1 MVQENAVYVGK
12 EISDLENVLMYSY
25 SGYSGWL
32 CTQFNMF
39 GRLGKSLLWKRFPIH
54 SLEL

>member
-25 SGYSGWL
+25 SGYSGWF